1 VAGVEHTPAAGLGVP
16 QAEGGR
22 GHAAGAGAGHA
33 GGISVGIGPDV
44 EEETQHR
51 GRAVELAEPAPEAR
65 ARDEAAPE
73 QLSHTT
79 CTKDPMKRTITE
91 KSSRSPVLAVI
102 VCRLQPPPAAKPVAD
117 QEEEDEHRSQKKYHR
132 KKALKRAAVDLDE
145 ERTSAGDSPRTPLT
159 EALHNSPAGSEEEA
173 QGHPP
178 TNHES
183 NSHPSASSC

>member
-1 VAGVEHTPAAGLGVP
+1 MAGVEHAPAAGLGVP

-22 GHAAGAGAGHA
+22 GHAAGAGHA
-33 GGISVGIGPDV
+33 GGISVGISPDV
-44 EEETQHR
+44 EEEPQHR

-102 VCRLQPPPAAKPVAD
+102 IVFNHRRQP
-117 QEEEDEHRSQKKYHR
+117 SQQQIR
-132 KKALKRAAVDLDE
+132 KKKMNTVARRSTIARKL
-145 ERTSAGDSPRTPLT
+145 
-159 EALHNSPAGSEEEA
+159 
-173 QGHPP
+173 
-178 TNHES
+178 
-183 NSHPSASSC
+183 